1 MQQSLPWNI
10 SPPTVKEWWD
20 SVFFFFKKKKLI
32 RLQRGLV
39 TEGNEEER
47 IIQGGKEKEKYKIK

>member
-1 MQQSLPWNI
+1 MGFG
-10 SPPTVKEWWD
+10 V
-20 SVFFFFKKKKLI
+20 FFFKKKKLI

-39 TEGNEEER
+39 TQGNEEGR

>member
-1 MQQSLPWNI
+1 MKYI
-10 SPPTVKEWWD
+10 SPHSKRVMGFG
-20 SVFFFFKKKKLI
+20 VFFFKKKKLI

-39 TEGNEEER
+39 TEGNEEGR